1 MLTNLNSNQSFNGY
15 LTVRLNNPAAA
26 NLPDKYYNEK
36 VKIEEQKLDDKGKII
51 YHKKLPDLTLNTD
64 KIVSVH
70 SEYIEHAPSVGPE
83 EDVYIN
89 ISGNTRYVL
98 HNVFKDDFDSKLGLA
113 VRMPDRIIDLKV

>member
-51 YHKKLPDLTLNTD
+51 
-64 KIVSVH
+64 
-70 SEYIEHAPSVGPE
+70 
-83 EDVYIN
+83 
-89 ISGNTRYVL
+89 
-98 HNVFKDDFDSKLGLA
+98 
-113 VRMPDRIIDLKV
+113 